1 MPLALVYQAQAAT
14 FLIASITVSLAAA
27 AWMGRWFARR
37 LQGFTGDCLG
47 ATQQVGEIGFYL
59 GAALALGAAR

>member
-1 MPLALVYQAQAAT
+1 MA
-14 FLIASITVSLAAA
+14 
-27 AWMGRWFARR
+27 RWFARR

-59 GAALALGAAR
+59 GAALALRWM